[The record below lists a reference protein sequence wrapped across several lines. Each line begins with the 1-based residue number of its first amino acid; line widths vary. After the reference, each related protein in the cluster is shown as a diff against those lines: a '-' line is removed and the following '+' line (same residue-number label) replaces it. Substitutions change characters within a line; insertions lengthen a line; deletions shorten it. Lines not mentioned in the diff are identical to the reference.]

1 MRAPREKT
9 HTMTPTTQDEDP
21 SNTTSRSSFNI
32 HSPPRQNMSNMA
44 QNSVRVLN
52 TKSGGVRGKGTSVTQ
67 ATDKRLVEEANIHG
81 IIFPW
86 HRGYKAWWAVT
97 IVGALMTGFFEP
109 FLVAYQKDPGYPQGA
124 GEVIEYLLEGLF
136 VVDIIV
142 NFNLVFYKNEEIVLE
157 RKKIA
162 VSYLKRMFWVD
173 LTGVFPFAAI
183 ALAIA
188 GSGASTRT
196 KLLLG
201 LFRLLKLVRL
211 YRMQKFF
218 SNLQYNSHISL
229 MAFTLIR
236 NFSVAL
242 FVTHFSS
249 CIMYFLARLDD
260 FSDNTWLGPLV
271 FELSGFERYCTSL
284 YWSIVTFT
292 TVGYGDFSPAN
303 AGEQIFGMIYM
314 MTNIV
319 IASWIIGSIT
329 LLILKNDENTGEYRE
344 ALQTLSQY
352 SEMHGF
358 TDEMQKKLKT
368 QLKLEFNNREIQD
381 EQVLQ
386 HFPSAV
392 RRKVLRKLYLRSLLK
407 TKLMKGVR
415 QEFVDSFLTTCKVE
429 IFTPGTCVFAK

>member
-1 MRAPREKT
+1 MV
-9 HTMTPTTQDEDP
+9 
-21 SNTTSRSSFNI
+21 
-32 HSPPRQNMSNMA
+32 

-67 ATDKRLVEEANIHG
+67 ATDKRLVEEANIRG

-86 HRGYKAWWAVT
+86 NRGYKAWWAVT

-109 FLVAYQKDPGYPQGA
+109 FLVAYQKKPGYPQGA
-124 GEVIEYLLEGLF
+124 GAVIEYLLEGIF

-157 RKKIA
+157 RKQIA

-218 SNLQYNSHISL
+218 SHLQYNSHISL

-242 FVTHFSS
+242 FVTHFSA

-271 FELSGFERYCTSL
+271 FELNGFERYCTSL
-284 YWSIVTFT
+284 YWSIITFT
-292 TVGYGDFSPAN
+292 TVGYGDFSPVN
-303 AGEQIFGMIYM
+303 AGEQIWGMIFM

-358 TDEMQKKLKT
+358 
-368 QLKLEFNNREIQD
+368 N
-381 EQVLQ
+381 
-386 HFPSAV
+386 
-392 RRKVLRKLYLRSLLK
+392 
-407 TKLMKGVR
+407 
-415 QEFVDSFLTTCKVE
+415 
-429 IFTPGTCVFAK
+429 